1 MMELTINGK
10 VYEFNFGMRF
20 LREVNKKATVQVDG
34 VKGAEKNVGLRM
46 AVAGIVD
53 GDMETLVDV
62 LDLANKGREPRVT
75 REVLDNYID
84 DPDTDIDKLFEDVMD
99 FLKKTNAT
107 RKTTVAFLE
116 EVEEQKQNQISKTN
130 TER

>member
-62 LDLANKGREPRVT
+62 LDLANKGQEPRVT

-99 FLKKTNAT
+99 FLKKANAT

-116 EVEEQKQNQISKTN
+116 EVEEQKQNQN
-130 TER
+130 

>member
-62 LDLANKGREPRVT
+62 LDLANKGQEPRIT

-84 DPDTDIDKLFEDVMD
+84 DSDTDIDKLFEDVMD
-99 FLKKTNAT
+99 FLKKANAT

-116 EVEEQKQNQISKTN
+116 EVEEQKQNQN
-130 TER
+130 

>member
-1 MMELTINGK
+1 MELTINGQ
-10 VYEFNFGMRF
+10 VYEFNFGMGF

-34 VKGAEKNVGLRM
+34 VKGAEKNLGLRM

-53 GDMETLVDV
+53 GDVETLVDV
-62 LDLANKGREPRVT
+62 LDLANKGRDPRAT
-75 REVLDNYID
+75 KTVLDSYID

-116 EVEEQKQNQISKTN
+116 EVEEQKQNQN
-130 TER
+130 

>member
-1 MMELTINGK
+1 
-10 VYEFNFGMRF
+10 
-20 LREVNKKATVQVDG
+20 
-34 VKGAEKNVGLRM
+34 M

-53 GDMETLVDV
+53 GDVESLVDV
-62 LDLANKGREPRVT
+62 LDLANKGRDPRAT
-75 REVLDNYID
+75 KTVLDSYID

-116 EVEEQKQNQISKTN
+116 EVEEQKQNQN
-130 TER
+130 

>member
-1 MMELTINGK
+1 MMELTINGQ
-10 VYEFNFGMRF
+10 VYEFNFGMGF

-34 VKGAEKNVGLRM
+34 VKGAEKNLGLRM

-53 GDMETLVDV
+53 GDVETLVDV
-62 LDLANKGREPRVT
+62 LDLANKGRDPRT
-75 REVLDNYID
+75 TKTVLDSYID

-116 EVEEQKQNQISKTN
+116 EVEEQKQNQN
-130 TER
+130 

>member
-1 MMELTINGK
+1 MMELTINGQ
-10 VYEFNFGMRF
+10 VYEFNFGMGF
-20 LREVNKKATVQVDG
+20 LREVNKKATAQVDG
-34 VKGAEKNVGLRM
+34 VKGAERNLGLRM

-53 GDMETLVDV
+53 GDVESLVDV
-62 LDLANKGREPRVT
+62 LDLANKGQDPRAT
-75 REVLDNYID
+75 KTVLDSYID

-116 EVEEQKQNQISKTN
+116 EVEEQKQNQN
-130 TER
+130 

>member
-99 FLKKTNAT
+99 FLKKANAT

-116 EVEEQKQNQISKTN
+116 EVEEQKQNQN
-130 TER
+130 

>member
-1 MMELTINGK
+1 MMELTINGQ
-10 VYEFNFGMRF
+10 VYEFNFGMGF

-34 VKGAEKNVGLRM
+34 VKGAEKNLGLRM

-53 GDMETLVDV
+53 GDVESLVDV
-62 LDLANKGREPRVT
+62 LDLANKGRDPRAT
-75 REVLDNYID
+75 KTVLDSYID

-116 EVEEQKQNQISKTN
+116 EVEEQKQNQN
-130 TER
+130 

>member
-62 LDLANKGREPRVT
+62 LDLANKGQEPRIT

-84 DPDTDIDKLFEDVMD
+84 DSDTDIDKLFEDVMD

-107 RKTTVAFLE
+107 RKTTVDFLK
-116 EVEEQKQNQISKTN
+116 EVEEQKQNQN
-130 TER
+130 

>member
-1 MMELTINGK
+1 MMELTINGH

-20 LREVNKKATVQVDG
+20 LREVNKKATAQVDG
-34 VKGAEKNVGLRM
+34 VKGAERNLGLRM

-53 GDMETLVDV
+53 GDVESLVDV
-62 LDLANKGREPRVT
+62 LDLANKGRDPRAT
-75 REVLDNYID
+75 KTVLDSYID

-116 EVEEQKQNQISKTN
+116 EVEEQKQNQN
-130 TER
+130 

>member
-1 MMELTINGK
+1 MMELTINGQ
-10 VYEFNFGMRF
+10 VYEFNFGMGF
-20 LREVNKKATVQVDG
+20 LREVNKKATAQVDG
-34 VKGAEKNVGLRM
+34 VKGAERNLGLRM

-53 GDMETLVDV
+53 GDVETLVDV
-62 LDLANKGREPRVT
+62 LDLANKGRDPRAT
-75 REVLDNYID
+75 KTVLDSYID

-116 EVEEQKQNQISKTN
+116 EVEEQKQNQN
-130 TER
+130 

>member
-10 VYEFNFGMRF
+10 VYEFNFGMGF
-20 LREVNKKATVQVDG
+20 LREVNKKATAQVDG
-34 VKGAEKNVGLRM
+34 VKGAERNLGLRM

-53 GDMETLVDV
+53 GDVESLVDV
-62 LDLANKGREPRVT
+62 LDLANKGRDPRAT
-75 REVLDNYID
+75 KTVLDSYID

-116 EVEEQKQNQISKTN
+116 EVEEQKQNQN
-130 TER
+130 

>member
-1 MMELTINGK
+1 MMELTINGQ

-62 LDLANKGREPRVT
+62 LDLANKGQEPRVT

-99 FLKKTNAT
+99 FLKKANAT

-116 EVEEQKQNQISKTN
+116 EVEEQKQNQN
-130 TER
+130 

>member
-62 LDLANKGREPRVT
+62 LDLANKGQEPRVT

-99 FLKKTNAT
+99 FLKKANAT
-107 RKTTVAFLE
+107 RNTTVAFLE
-116 EVEEQKQNQISKTN
+116 EVEEQKQNQN
-130 TER
+130 

>member
-1 MMELTINGK
+1 MMELTINGQ
-10 VYEFNFGMRF
+10 VYEFNFGMGF

-34 VKGAEKNVGLRM
+34 VKGAEKNLGLRM

-53 GDMETLVDV
+53 GDVETLVDV
-62 LDLANKGREPRVT
+62 LDLANKGRDPRAT
-75 REVLDNYID
+75 KTVLDSYID

-116 EVEEQKQNQISKTN
+116 EVEEQKQNQN
-130 TER
+130 

>member
-62 LDLANKGREPRVT
+62 LDLANKGQESRIT

-84 DPDTDIDKLFEDVMD
+84 DSDTDIDKLFEDVMD

-107 RKTTVAFLE
+107 RKTTVDFLK
-116 EVEEQKQNQISKTN
+116 EVEEQKQNQN
-130 TER
+130 

>member
-1 MMELTINGK
+1 MMELTINGQ
-10 VYEFNFGMRF
+10 VYQFNFGMGF
-20 LREVNKKATVQVDG
+20 LREVNKKATAQVDG
-34 VKGAEKNVGLRM
+34 VKGAERNLGLRM

-53 GDMETLVDV
+53 GDVESLVDV
-62 LDLANKGREPRVT
+62 LDLANKGRDPRAT
-75 REVLDNYID
+75 KTVLDSYID

-116 EVEEQKQNQISKTN
+116 EVEEQKQNQN
-130 TER
+130 

>member
-1 MMELTINGK
+1 MMELTINGQ
-10 VYEFNFGMRF
+10 VYEFNFGMGF
-20 LREVNKKATVQVDG
+20 LREVNKKATAQVDG
-34 VKGAEKNVGLRM
+34 VKGAERNLGLRM

-53 GDMETLVDV
+53 GDVESLVDV
-62 LDLANKGREPRVT
+62 LDLANKGRDPRAT
-75 REVLDNYID
+75 KTVLDSYID

-116 EVEEQKQNQISKTN
+116 EVEEQKQNQN
-130 TER
+130 

>member
-1 MMELTINGK
+1 MMELTINGQ

-62 LDLANKGREPRVT
+62 LDLANKGQEPRVT

-84 DPDTDIDKLFEDVMD
+84 NPDTDIDKLFDDVMD

-116 EVEEQKQNQISKTN
+116 EVEEQKQN
-130 TER
+130 

>member
-1 MMELTINGK
+1 MMELTINGQ
-10 VYEFNFGMRF
+10 VYEFNFGMGF

-34 VKGAEKNVGLRM
+34 VKGAEKNLGLRM

-53 GDMETLVDV
+53 GDVETLVDV
-62 LDLANKGREPRVT
+62 LDLANKGRDPRAT
-75 REVLDNYID
+75 KTVLDSYID
-84 DPDTDIDKLFEDVMD
+84 DPDTDIDKLFEDVMV

-116 EVEEQKQNQISKTN
+116 EVEEQKQNQN
-130 TER
+130 

>member
-10 VYEFNFGMRF
+10 VYEFNFGMGF

-34 VKGAEKNVGLRM
+34 VKGAEKNLGLRM

-53 GDMETLVDV
+53 GDVETLVDV
-62 LDLANKGREPRVT
+62 LDLANKGRDPRAT
-75 REVLDNYID
+75 KTVLDSYID

-107 RKTTVAFLE
+107 RKTTVAFLK
-116 EVEEQKQNQISKTN
+116 EVEEQKQN
-130 TER
+130 

>member
-1 MMELTINGK
+1 MMELTINGQ
-10 VYEFNFGMRF
+10 VYEFNFGMGF

-34 VKGAEKNVGLRM
+34 VKGAEKNLGLRM

-53 GDMETLVDV
+53 GDVETLVDV
-62 LDLANKGREPRVT
+62 LDLANKGRDPRT
-75 REVLDNYID
+75 TKTVLDSYID

-116 EVEEQKQNQISKTN
+116 EVEEQKQNQK
-130 TER
+130 

>member
-116 EVEEQKQNQISKTN
+116 EVEEQKQNQN
-130 TER
+130 